1 VLLACA
7 ALVALVIASYG
18 NSLSNGFV
26 WDDHQ
31 QILLNPNV
39 KDDAPIANTFTSDVR
54 FVRHRQMIEGTD
66 YRPLQMLTYRVL
78 FGAYG
83 PDAGVFHACSLVAAV
98 GCALAAFAFFLF
110 LTQRLPMA
118 FAAAA
123 LFATYPIHSEAVD
136 WIAALPELGCTLFLL
151 VSFALFITKTRQH
164 GLMVLLSAVAY
175 ATALLWKETAVVF
188 PLLIGV
194 YAVLDADRSGKPWRM
209 ALLRSAPYWVVL
221 GGYMAVRYAVLGEF
235 GTGPRD
241 WALTPIQLCLN
252 AAWLMTSYWAK
263 LALPVGLNAY
273 YTFVPIRSLADPR
286 ALAALAFVVLLIA
299 GISATWRWIGL
310 KQSASGPDGLAVA
323 ATPRLALLAA
333 LWVLI
338 TLLPAMN
345 VAALGR
351 NPFTERY
358 LYLPSVGFCLLLSLA
373 GAWLVERAPSRLRL
387 GLSLIL
393 LLPIVGGFL
402 AETIARNPDW
412 RDDATLWSRTLLR
425 SPDAP
430 FVRVMVASIES
441 SDPAQSAPAEENYR
455 KAIELGMAETPPD
468 LMDAATSYQ
477 GLALIYADRSK
488 FQQALQFVS
497 EAEKLD
503 PEDPN
508 ISGERGLILT
518 RAGDGK
524 DSVPQLQRALADDPN
539 NENAL
544 SALALAERDALHN
557 PAEAARLFERVI
569 ALHTEEDEFAANE
582 HNNLGA
588 VFGDEGRFDRAVQEF
603 RTAVRIEPTN
613 EEYQL
618 NLAIALGNL
627 GRFAEARTAAQAA
640 ARLAPNDP
648 TPRQLLQDLSQP
660 QK

>member
-1 VLLACA
+1 
-7 ALVALVIASYG
+7 
-18 NSLSNGFV
+18 
-26 WDDHQ
+26 
-31 QILLNPNV
+31 
-39 KDDAPIANTFTSDVR
+39 
-54 FVRHRQMIEGTD
+54 
-66 YRPLQMLTYRVL
+66 
-78 FGAYG
+78 
-83 PDAGVFHACSLVAAV
+83 V
-98 GCALAAFAFFLF
+98 GCTLAAFAVFLL
-110 LTQRLPMA
+110 LTERLPMA
-118 FAAAA
+118 FAATA

-151 VSFALFITKTRQH
+151 LSFALFLMKTRRCW
-164 GLMVLLSAVAY
+164 LMVLLSALAY

-194 YAVLDADRSGKPWRM
+194 YAVLDANRSGKPWRL

-221 GGYMAVRYAVLGEF
+221 GGYMAVRYGVLGEF

-263 LALPVGLNAY
+263 LALPTGLNAY
-273 YTFVPIRSLADPR
+273 YTFVPIRSLAEPR
-286 ALAALAFVVLLIA
+286 ALAALAFVVLLTFGVGA
-299 GISATWRWIGL
+299 AWRWIGR
-310 KQSASGPDGLAVA
+310 KQTAAGADGLAGKEEIA

-387 GLSLIL
+387 ALSLIL
-393 LLPIVGGFL
+393 LLPIVGGFM

-412 RDDATLWSRTLLR
+412 RDDATLWSETLLR

-430 FVRVMVASIES
+430 FVRVMVASTES

-508 ISGERGLILT
+508 ISGDRGCRSCSERLRKIRTT
-518 RAGDGK
+518 RTR
-524 DSVPQLQRALADDPN
+524 SPRWRSP
-539 NENAL
+539 
-544 SALALAERDALHN
+544 SAMRCTT
-557 PAEAARLFERVI
+557 RLKRSGCSS
-569 ALHTEEDEFAANE
+569 A
-582 HNNLGA
+582 
-588 VFGDEGRFDRAVQEF
+588 
-603 RTAVRIEPTN
+603 
-613 EEYQL
+613 
-618 NLAIALGNL
+618 
-627 GRFAEARTAAQAA
+627 
-640 ARLAPNDP
+640 
-648 TPRQLLQDLSQP
+648 
-660 QK
+660 